1 VVNDR
6 LVSAVPQ
13 DLPPPDVEPGRPRP
27 WYDPLVRP
35 RGTRQ
40 WDWFLRAT
48 GVVALLAIPVAM
60 FVPDKI
66 PLVWFVLVSL
76 PACGPW
82 SPVVPVAF
90 EPLIFEIAKFEP
102 PLVVAPVALCICLYT
117 EFVNWHIY
125 GWVVGHDR
133 LAALRDHRW
142 VQLGARYFARAPFWT
157 VAVLAVGPFPFWTLR
172 VLAIINK
179 YPLRW
184 FMLALAIG
192 RTPRLL
198 VLAWLGSQLKVS
210 SVILIAV
217 VAFTTAGAIIVGA
230 GRRRRS

>member
-1 VVNDR
+1 
-6 LVSAVPQ
+6 VSALPQ
-13 DLPPPDVEPGRPRP
+13 ELPPLKVEPERPSA
-27 WYDPLVRP
+27 WYYSLVRP
-35 RGTRQ
+35 RGTLQ

-48 GVVALLAIPVAM
+48 GVVALVAIPIAA

-82 SPVVPVAF
+82 SPILPVAF
-90 EPLIFEIAKFEP
+90 EPLIFEIAKYEP
-102 PLVVAPVALCICLYT
+102 PLVVAPVALCICVYT

-125 GWVVGHDR
+125 RWVVGHDR
-133 LAALRDHRW
+133 LQAVRDHRL
-142 VQLGARYFARAPFWT
+142 VQLGVKYFSRAPFWT
-157 VAVLAVGPFPFWTLR
+157 VAILATGPFPFWTLR
-172 VLAIINK
+172 ILAILK
-179 YPLRW
+179 HYPLRR
-184 FMLALAIG
+184 FLTAMAIG

-210 SVILIAV
+210 SVILIGVVLFAALAAV
-217 VAFTTAGAIIVGA
+217 IVGA

>member
-1 VVNDR
+1 M
-6 LVSAVPQ
+6 PQ
-13 DLPPPDVEPGRPRP
+13 ELPPSDVEPSRPRP
-27 WYDPLVRP
+27 WYDVFVRS

-40 WDWFLRAT
+40 WDYFLRAT

-82 SPVVPVAF
+82 SPILPVAF
-90 EPLIFEIAKFEP
+90 EPLIFEIAKYEP

-125 GWVVGHDR
+125 RWVVGHDK
-133 LAALRDHRW
+133 LAALRDHRL
-142 VQLGARYFARAPFWT
+142 VQLGVKYFSRAPFLT
-157 VAVLAVGPFPFWTLR
+157 VAILSIGPWPFWTLR
-172 VLAIINK
+172 ILAIIKK
-179 YPLRW
+179 YPLNR

-198 VLAWLGSQLKVS
+198 VLAWVGAQLKVS

-217 VAFTTAGAIIVGA
+217 VAFAAVAAVLVGA
-230 GRRRRS
+230 GRKAGR